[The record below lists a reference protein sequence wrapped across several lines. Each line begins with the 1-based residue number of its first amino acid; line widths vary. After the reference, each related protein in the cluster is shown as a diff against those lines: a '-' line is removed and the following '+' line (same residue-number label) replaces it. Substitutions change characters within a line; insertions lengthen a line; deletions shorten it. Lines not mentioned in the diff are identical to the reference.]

1 MLINRGTTTRDVL
14 REMGERLRSYRLQ
27 QNVSIRQVAV
37 DAGLGIATV
46 QRAEAGRGF
55 TATTLVKLLRALGR
69 LDTLEAFLPAPAISP
84 IQVATLGGRERQKA
98 GSPRVRRGRGQAGGK
113 RQEKS

>member
-1 MLINRGTTTRDVL
+1 MLIDRGSTTRDVL
-14 REMGERLRSYRLQ
+14 REMGERIRSYRLQ
-27 QNVSIRQVAV
+27 QNVPIRQVAL

-69 LDTLEAFLPAPAISP
+69 LDALDAFLPAPSISP
-84 IQVATLGGRERQKA
+84 IQIAELGGRERLKA
-98 GSPRVRRGRGQAGGK
+98 GSPRPRRRK
-113 RQEKS
+113 KN